1 MTPEERSLD
10 ALAAAPIDDADV
22 RTLERLATLWDLIDP
37 VPDGLVE
44 RIGFGITLD
53 ALHAELA
60 ELQIGSLA
68 GVRSAESAATQT
80 VTFSSES
87 LTTMVT
93 ISPLGGGSVRIDGWA
108 TPGGGLVV
116 ELRALGSSRETVA
129 DEDGR
134 FVFDAVPR
142 GMVRFVMRSAEG
154 QGTIHVIT
162 PSIDI

>member
-1 MTPEERSLD
+1 MTPEDRSLD
-10 ALAAAPIDDADV
+10 TLATASIDAVDV
-22 RTLERLATLWDLIDP
+22 QVLERLAALWDQVDP
-37 VPDGLVE
+37 VPAGLVE

-108 TPGGGLVV
+108 TPGAGLVV
-116 ELRALGSSRETVA
+116 ELRSIGSSRETTA

-134 FVFDAVPR
+134 FVFDEVPH
-142 GMVRFVMRSAEG
+142 GMVRFLMRSAEG
-154 QGTIHVIT
+154 RGSIHVIT
-162 PSIDI
+162 PSVDI